1 MTQQY
6 IDFGSFPDD
15 PSADSI
21 RESFQKVQ
29 DNFTD
34 LYTNSLKQGVLEVV
48 TGFGLRSEDDRIT
61 GNLVLYAN
69 IPNITITTPY
79 TIENGVTNLR
89 VKPRTSPSYTT
100 GSNTTIVISD
110 STPIDIDLAPNIKT
124 VNANFTGTLKTANLQ
139 VYGKVQTT
147 LIPEGD
153 EVLDLGSP
161 TNRWKDLYL
170 SGNTLT
176 IGAQKISSDTTG
188 FIMTG
193 SVVTDSINVGTVE
206 AQTVIG
212 NITTTEQ
219 TMVTKVG
226 TLTELAISGDT
237 TSQGNITLTGNL
249 DSYAVNATSM
259 NCSGV
264 FFASEI
270 EVTSLKFPP
279 GATMDAPG
287 NDMQIMFNDGG
298 KATAVPGLAYNKVD
312 SLLTIQGNV
321 EGGNLNTSGALTVQT
336 DASIGGSLTTS
347 GDINATTGNIQG
359 GSIISLGILT
369 ATDTIT
375 GGNVSTGG
383 YLEVTG
389 NATVGNITTTNIDG
403 AKVSVSGNISGANLV
418 ASGILKVDGAAN
430 VGSLTTSGEV
440 SAATLRTTADAQI
453 DGNYSSV
460 NGNIV
465 LTNGKLSGASLYST
479 GTADITGQL
488 LARSDVQANGILT
501 VLGNATT
508 LGNVSMGS
516 SAKLANTLAI
526 GANLVITA
534 ASGNGTHATLTFA
547 QQDFAPYVTG
557 SHIAVSGVTP
567 SGYNSA
573 DSTVV
578 SCNTTSVTYSSS
590 ATGAMTSAGRVVS
603 IGTGLTVVGNV
614 SGGNLSITGVLR
626 AGDSNMANVNATGSL
641 TVNEFLS
648 ATKTITGGNLSTG
661 GTLAVTSTATVG
673 NLSTGGLISATGN
686 ITGGNFI
693 TSGTAKS
700 ASLEV
705 TSGGAQITG
714 TVTGTLFSGNGASLT
729 NLNST
734 VLSTTIST
742 TAASGTGSVVTLSY
756 TSPGFIPFYAG
767 QSITVSGVVPSA
779 YNGTF
784 TVVSAS
790 TTQITFNHTAT
801 GAQTTSGTVVGGSRS
816 ASAQQA
822 DNATTAGSATTV
834 TGASQT
840 NITTLGTLTGLTLN
854 GSGSISG
861 AASISGGNV
870 QVTSYFL
877 HSLATGISA
886 AGAAQGTA
894 YILSKEVNVITAATS
909 GTADGV
915 QLPVPPASQSLQVV
929 IVNASASSIKVYP
942 SSSAQIDTAGT
953 NIPVVIG
960 SGGKLIVFSTSTTQW
975 YSLTSIYA

>member
-15 PSADSI
+15 PNADSI

-29 DNFTD
+29 ENFTE
-34 LYTNSLKQGVLEVV
+34 LYTNSLRTGVLELV
-48 TGFGLRSEDDRIT
+48 TGNGIYSAGDRVA
-61 GNLVLYAN
+61 GNLLIHAN
-69 IPNITITTPY
+69 IPSLTVNTPY
-79 TIENGVTNLR
+79 TIENGLTNLR
-89 VKPRTSPSYTT
+89 VRPGLGVY
-100 GSNTTIVISD
+100 SNTATINDGANV
-110 STPIDIDLAPNIKT
+110 PLEIDLAPNIKT
-124 VNANFTGTLKTANLQ
+124 TNANFTGTTTTANL
-139 VYGKVQTT
+139 KVTGLVKT
-147 LIPEGD
+147 DLIPEGD

-161 TNRWKDLYL
+161 DNRWKDLYL

-176 IGAQKISSDTTG
+176 IGSQQISSNTTG
-188 FIMTG
+188 FVMTG
-193 SVVTDSINVGTVE
+193 SVITDSISVSTVE
-206 AQTVIG
+206 AQTIEG

-219 TMVTKVG
+219 VLVTKLG
-226 TLTELAISGDT
+226 TLSELSIDGELSST
-237 TSQGNITLTGNL
+237 GNITLAGNL
-249 DSYAVNATSM
+249 ASYAVSANTM
-259 NCSGV
+259 NVTEV
-264 FFASEI
+264 FYANEI

-287 NDMQIMFNDGG
+287 GDMQIMFNDGG

-312 SLLTIQGNV
+312 NLLTIQGNV
-321 EGGNLNTSGALTVQT
+321 EGGNLNTSGALSVQT
-336 DASIGGSLTTS
+336 DASIGGTLTTN
-347 GDINATTGNIQG
+347 GDINAVTGNIQG

-369 ATDTIT
+369 ATNTIT

-403 AKVSVSGNISGANLV
+403 AKVSVTGNISGANLV

-453 DGNYSSV
+453 DGNYSSL

-534 ASGNGTHATLTFA
+534 TSGNGTHATLTFA
-547 QQDFAPYVTG
+547 SQEFAPYVSG

-567 SGYNSA
+567 VAYNIA
-573 DSTVV
+573 DATVV
-578 SCNTTSVTYSSS
+578 SCNTTSVTYASS
-590 ATGAMTSAGRVVS
+590 ATGAMTVAGRVVS

-614 SGGNLSITGVLR
+614 SGGNLNITGILR
-626 AGDSNMANVNATGSL
+626 AGDSNMANVNAVGSMSVSETL
-641 TVNEFLS
+641 N
-648 ATKTITGGNLSTG
+648 AIKTITGGNLSTG
-661 GTLAVTSTATVG
+661 GTLSVTSNASVG
-673 NLSTGGLISATGN
+673 NLSTGGLISADGN
-686 ITGGNFI
+686 ITGGNLV
-693 TSGTAKS
+693 TAGKTKA
-700 ASLEV
+700 ASLEI
-705 TSGGAQITG
+705 TSGGADITG

-734 VLSTTIST
+734 VLSTTITT

-756 TSPGFIPFYAG
+756 TNPGFIPFYAG

-790 TTQITFNHTAT
+790 TTQVTFNHTAT
-801 GAQTTSGTVVGGSRS
+801 GAQTSAGTIAGGSRA
-816 ASAQQA
+816 ASAQLA
-822 DNATTAGSATTV
+822 DNATTAGTAGTV
-834 TGASQT
+834 TTASQP
-840 NITTLGTLTGLTLN
+840 NITSLGTLTGLTMN
-854 GSGSISG
+854 GAVSGVTSL
-861 AASISGGNV
+861 SGGNV
-870 QVTSYFL
+870 QVSGYFL
-877 HSLATGISA
+877 HSLASSVVA
-886 AGAAQGTA
+886 AGSALGSAFV
-894 YILSKEVNVITAATS
+894 LSKEVNLVTS
-909 GTADGV
+909 AVASSSDGV
-915 QLPVPPASQSLQVV
+915 QLPVPPATQSLQVV
-929 IVNASASSIKVYP
+929 VINASTAAIKIYP
-942 SSSAQIDTAGT
+942 AAGSQIDSRGT
-953 NIPVVIG
+953 SASITLGV
-960 SGGKLIVFSTSTTQW
+960 GGKLVVFSTSQTQW